1 MSGFLYPL
9 AKVTKMHGKKI
20 RHDPRTT
27 LLDGSRHI
35 SVRKAT
41 GNGLSESKEATR
53 MRLNFP

>member
-9 AKVTKMHGKKI
+9 AKVTKMCEENIHY
-20 RHDPRTT
+20 DPRTI
-27 LLDGSRHI
+27 LLDSPRHI